1 MNYLGLLEGKQW
13 IAISEDF
20 DYVRATR
27 DFIGLKLFPMVRTEN
42 MKLAVADLVEGA
54 DVPVMALVHA
64 LDTEARIGDRPDF
77 KEIEYELLLVKEK
90 LNQGEALKKK
100 LKDMGMSNEEKT
112 IMNAVFNDAANLISR
127 VITRFEVAACEALAT
142 AKMTVDENNVKVTV
156 DYKLP
161 DDHKLVVTD
170 WSNANHDILADLVKI
185 RKNSKNKIV
194 RAFTSDK
201 VIGYILGNAKLGDI
215 AAKAGIYV
223 TEDWAKEYIK
233 NVFGIEFVS
242 IEETYKTSAQDGKD
256 KEKRMFDE
264 DTITFVTTLN
274 TLGNTFVTSSP
285 EEDYGIAERT
295 NGFVSITQWT
305 TTDPAGVWTKASAIG
320 LPVFRDIKQIYICKV
335 KA

>member
-27 DFIGLKLFPMVRTEN
+27 DFMGLRLFPMVRTDN

-77 KEIEYELLLVKEK
+77 KEIEYELFLVKEK
-90 LNQGEALKKK
+90 LNQGEALRKK

-127 VITRFEVAACEALAT
+127 VITRFEVFACEALAT
-142 AKMTVDENNVKVTV
+142 GKLSIKENNVSKEV
-156 DYKLP
+156 DYNIP
-161 DDHKLVVTD
+161 ADHRLVVSG
-170 WSNANHDILADLVKI
+170 WSDASHDILADLVKI

-194 RAFTSDK
+194 RAITSDK
-201 VIGYILGNAKLGDI
+201 VVGYILGNSKLGDI

-233 NVFGIEFVS
+233 NVFGIEF
-242 IEETYKTSAQDGKD
+242 ITNEETYKLSAQDGKD

-295 NGFVSITQWT
+295 NGFVSVTQWYSE
-305 TTDPAGVWTKASAIG
+305 DPAGVWTKASAIG
-320 LPVFRDIKQIYICKV
+320 FPVFRDVKQIYICKV
-335 KA
+335 GK

>member
-27 DFIGLKLFPMVRTEN
+27 DFIGLKLFPMVRTDN

-77 KEIEYELLLVKEK
+77 KEIKYELLLVKEK

-142 AKMTVDENNVKVTV
+142 AKMTVNENNAKVTV
-156 DYKLP
+156 DYQLP
-161 DDHKLVVTD
+161 DDHKLVVSD

-201 VIGYILGNAKLGDI
+201 VIGYILGNSKLGDI

-295 NGFVSITQWT
+295 NGFVSITQWYSE
-305 TTDPAGVWTKASAIG
+305 DPAGVWTKASAIG